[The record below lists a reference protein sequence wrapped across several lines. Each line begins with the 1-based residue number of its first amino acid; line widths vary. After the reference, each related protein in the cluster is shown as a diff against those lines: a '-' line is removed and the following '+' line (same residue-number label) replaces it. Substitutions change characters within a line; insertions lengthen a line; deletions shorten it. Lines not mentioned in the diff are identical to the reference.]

1 MKLII
6 WTYNVSENND
16 YVEWDGDGPC
26 PEKWEANPGLDYVLR
41 DLTDEEIATMESKV
55 IPVLKEEIEQV
66 NEESFVVIDIWRVVD
81 DDDEDYTEGDYAE
94 IIRPYHDPEQ
104 PFTLRYV
111 PK

>member
-6 WTYNVSENND
+6 WTYNVSENYD

-26 PEKWEANPGLDYVLR
+26 PEKTEANPGLDYVLR
-41 DLTDEEIATMESKV
+41 DLTDEEIATMDSKV
-55 IPVLKEEIEQV
+55 IPVLKEEIELV
-66 NEESFVVIDIWRVVD
+66 HEEGFVLIDIWRVVD
-81 DDDEDYTEGDYAE
+81 DDDEEEASTE
-94 IIRPYHDPEQ
+94 IIRPYDDPEQ